1 MLVLNREAVAASLSH
16 RDCIDALEPTM
27 RAVSAGETI
36 MPLRQYMTIPGTRT
50 KFTLMP
56 GFTEQPRCFG
66 VKIVS
71 KPERAPGAAGDSHIG
86 AVMVFAADEAR
97 PVALLDGAELTA
109 IRTAAASALAT
120 RELARQDARRLA
132 IMGCGVQA
140 RHHVAALLQVRPVD
154 HIVAWGRDQARTDAF
169 LAALEVPAGVTVAAA
184 DSVAAACA
192 EADIVTTVT
201 SSKEPILRGDWLR
214 PGTHVNLV
222 GAAVRE
228 AAEADAETVR
238 RARFFVD
245 YRASAMAQAGELLD
259 ALAQDIVGEDHI
271 AGEIGEVLDGRVA
284 GRQSADEITV
294 YKSLG
299 VAAQDLAAGWQ
310 AWQQAHAQA
319 LGVEVDWS

>member
-16 RDCIDALEPTM
+16 RDCIDALEPAM
-27 RAVSAGETI
+27 RAVSGGQTI
-36 MPLRQYMTIPGTRT
+36 MPLRQYMTIPGTGT

-66 VKIVS
+66 VKVVS
-71 KPERAPGAAGDSHIG
+71 KPERAPGSAADSHIG

-97 PVALLDGAELTA
+97 PVALLDGAEITA

-120 RELARQDARRLA
+120 RELARRDSHRLA
-132 IMGCGVQA
+132 VLGCGLQAQHHVQA
-140 RHHVAALLQVRPVD
+140 LLEVRPID
-154 HIVAWGRDQARTDAF
+154 MIMIWGRARERVEQFIDR
-169 LAALEVPAGVTVAAA
+169 LEIPAGVTVAAA

-201 SSKEPILRGDWLR
+201 SSREPILRGDWLR

-222 GAAVRE
+222 GAALRA
-228 AAEADAETVR
+228 AAEADGETVR

-245 YRASAMAQAGELLD
+245 YRQSAMAQAGELLN
-259 ALAQDIVGEDHI
+259 AIEQGIVSAAHI
-271 AGEIGEVLDGRVA
+271 AGELGEVLAGSVP
-284 GRQSADEITV
+284 GRQTAAEITV

-299 VAAQDLAAGWQ
+299 VAAQDLAAGWC
-310 AWQQAHAQA
+310 AWQQAQA
-319 LGVEVDWS
+319 RSLGVEVDWS